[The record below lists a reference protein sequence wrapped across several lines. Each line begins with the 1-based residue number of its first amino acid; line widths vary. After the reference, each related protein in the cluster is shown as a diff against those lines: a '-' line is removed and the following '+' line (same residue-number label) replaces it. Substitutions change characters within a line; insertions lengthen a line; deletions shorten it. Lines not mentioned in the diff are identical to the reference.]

1 MWLKFIVFLD
11 FLVEEEVDFGT
22 PKEIMKENFYKTMTF
37 FCKTNFNASHYT
49 SEEMLFIRQYKMMGM
64 ADPDKV
70 PTKLTEGN
78 LDQISR
84 RALATDLGI
93 SRSKLRITGSF
104 VKKSRQ
110 SKISDDPEVIVTCQ
124 NK

>member
-1 MWLKFIVFLD
+1 
-11 FLVEEEVDFGT
+11 
-22 PKEIMKENFYKTMTF
+22 MKENFYKTMMF

-78 LDQISR
+78 LEQISR